1 MKKKAMSHLIPL
13 ISILLLIWTA
23 ESMAAPTASEW
34 QRGGTDAYPLNIDL
48 IANPQPAASNSST
61 LANYLYS
68 HTGGAAGHYTVNAKD
83 WTYAWYWTEDATTLT
98 CATTGGQYNLPQIPW
113 NPAWKVPG
121 GTDAQ
126 VIITDR
132 TTGKE
137 IMLYGASVV
146 STNPCKVSASVLNFV
161 GQDTTYGNDT
171 PADYRL
177 KDNNWK
183 PAWSPGIPYT
193 KRVTTRAELERGAV
207 DHAMS
212 MPSNL
217 EASSWVAPAMQSD
230 GPATNGST
238 YPIPAGTRFQLNPAN
253 WSDASCNT
261 WANGKNVNAALKDIA
276 AKLCKGLLHYGAYIS
291 DRSGV
296 SHIQLEADA
305 SANWNTYCVNGAC
318 ASASGM
324 ANLLDGLIRSANDW
338 VAIVPSDK
346 YVLPSGIQ
354 NPSPTL
360 APPNPPSGLS
370 VN

>member
-1 MKKKAMSHLIPL
+1 
-13 ISILLLIWTA
+13 
-23 ESMAAPTASEW
+23 
-34 QRGGTDAYPLNIDL
+34 
-48 IANPQPAASNSST
+48 
-61 LANYLYS
+61 
-68 HTGGAAGHYTVNAKD
+68 
-83 WTYAWYWTEDATTLT
+83 
-98 CATTGGQYNLPQIPW
+98 
-113 NPAWKVPG
+113 VPG

-132 TTGKE
+132 VTGKE

-146 STNPCKVSASVLNFV
+146 STNPCKVSASVLHYV
-161 GQDTTYGNDT
+161 GQDTTFGSDT

-177 KDNNWK
+177 KDNPWK

-193 KRVTTRAELERGAV
+193 KRVTTRAELENGGV
-207 DHAMS
+207 THALS

-217 EASSWVAPAMQSD
+217 EAKTYVAPAMQSD
-230 GPATNGST
+230 GPAQDGST
-238 YPIPAGTRFQLNPAN
+238 YPVPAGQRFQLNPKN
-253 WSDASCNT
+253 WSDASCDA
-261 WANGKNVNAALKDIA
+261 WANGKNLNAAFKDIA
-276 AKLCKGLLHYGAYIS
+276 AKLCKGLLHYGVYIS

-305 SANWNTYCVNGAC
+305 SANWNSYCVNGQC
-318 ASASGM
+318 ASSSGM

-346 YVLPSGIQ
+346 YQNSSPS
-354 NPSPTL
+354 L